1 MIMDDK
7 QTLYSDI
14 KYLSKK
20 LNILNNK
27 YNLIKKELNKIK
39 SDKSEKVLEE
49 RYKLLNT
56 LESLNGSLIRHKRIL
71 RYLNSYLEL
80 AFPEEE
86 EK

>member
-1 MIMDDK
+1 MVMDDK

-20 LNILNNK
+20 LNVLNNK
-27 YNLIKKELNKIK
+27 YNLIKKALNKIK
-39 SDKSEKVLEE
+39 NDRSENALEE

-56 LESLNGSLIRHKRIL
+56 LESLNGSLIRHKRII

>member
-14 KYLSKK
+14 KYLNKR
-20 LNILNNK
+20 LNSLNNK
-27 YNLIKKELNKIK
+27 YNLVKKELNKIK
-39 SDKSEKVLEE
+39 SDKSEKALEE

-56 LESLNGSLIRHKRIL
+56 LESLNGSLIRHKRII

-86 EK
+86 KK

>member
-20 LNILNNK
+20 LNVLNNK
-27 YNLIKKELNKIK
+27 YNLIKKALNKIK
-39 SDKSEKVLEE
+39 NDRSENALEE

-56 LESLNGSLIRHKRIL
+56 LESVNGSLIRHKRII

-80 AFPEEE
+80 AFPEGE

>member
-1 MIMDDK
+1 MLIDDK

-20 LNILNNK
+20 LNVLNNK
-27 YNLIKKELNKIK
+27 YSLIKKALNKIK
-39 SDKSEKVLEE
+39 NDRSENALEE

-56 LESLNGSLIRHKRIL
+56 LESLNGSLTRHKRII